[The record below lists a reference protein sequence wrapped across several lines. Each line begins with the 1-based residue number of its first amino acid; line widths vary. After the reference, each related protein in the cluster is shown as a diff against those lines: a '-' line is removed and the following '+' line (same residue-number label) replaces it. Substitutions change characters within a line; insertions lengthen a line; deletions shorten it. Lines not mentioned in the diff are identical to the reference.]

1 MKLVF
6 TFYFSLRIIMLTKH
20 RTLLKTFRSSPLE
33 TFLGKVVPK
42 IWSRFTGEH
51 ACRGV
56 ISIKLQCNFIE
67 ITLRHECFPVNLLHL
82 FRTTLPKNA
91 YRGLFLNIAHSF
103 PDAYSLQLFLKF
115 CNLFPDVG
123 SLWWVFLSLTILTV
137 LIRTWF
143 RLW

>member
-6 TFYFSLRIIMLTKH
+6 TFDFSLRIIMLTKH

-33 TFLGKVVPK
+33 TFLGKVVLK
-42 IWSRFTGEH
+42 ICSRFTGEH
-51 ACRGV
+51 ACRRM

-67 ITLRHECFPVNLLHL
+67 IPLRHQCFPVNLLHL
-82 FRTTLPKNA
+82 FRTALPKNA

-103 PDAYSLQLFLKF
+103 PDACSLQLFLKF
-115 CNLFPDVG
+115 YNLFPDVG

-137 LIRTWF
+137 LIRTWL